1 MDTRSLDFD
10 RNLTAS
16 RRKLSRK
23 TISSCSK
30 CFISYALPK
39 NNEIQVNYTRRL
51 RRPWGGQLN
60 SFRNI
65 SDASNISFGNPELTP
80 EYSHSFELNY
90 IKTWESGHT
99 LSLSG
104 YYRSTDD
111 VIQRIRF
118 LNTAD
123 NVMYT
128 TSET

>member
-1 MDTRSLDFD
+1 M
-10 RNLTAS
+10 
-16 RRKLSRK
+16 
-23 TISSCSK
+23 
-30 CFISYALPK
+30 
-39 NNEIQVNYTRRL
+39 NYTRRL

-128 TSET
+128 TSENVARQQNSGLEIVGKTIYSASLA